1 MLPQHSQF
9 SSRHW
14 NAMKVSWIIKAT
26 VVILKKPRTELRM
39 AYYKS
44 GADMKYPVLKKTQQR
59 AVTNVLVI
67 PSVYVTP
74 SVYCYPSV
82 YIPLL

>member
-14 NAMKVSWIIKAT
+14 NAKKESWIIKAT
-26 VVILKKPRTELRM
+26 VVILKKPRTELRL

-44 GADMKYPVLKKTQQR
+44 GANMKYLILKNTQQR
-59 AVTNVLVI
+59 AVTNVIVI
-67 PSVYVTP
+67 P

-82 YIPLL
+82 YIPLLLY